1 MSSDGGPRTS
11 YEHVYVVVR
20 YDPIIDPHTPI
31 EQMFT
36 LAKAYHSFE
45 QARRDADRLNQL
57 AKQADRE
64 CHYWVAITRLM
75 SSDADLFD

>member
-20 YDPIIDPHTPI
+20 HDPYLGPETPV
-31 EQMFT
+31 EQRFT

-45 QARRDADRLNQL
+45 EARRDADRLNQL
-57 AKQADRE
+57 ARQSDRE
-64 CHYWVAITRLM
+64 HHYWVAITRLM
-75 SSDADLFD
+75 SADADLFD

>member
-1 MSSDGGPRTS
+1 MSWEGGPRTS

-20 YDPIIDPHTPI
+20 HDAFLDPATPI
-31 EQMFT
+31 EEQFT

-45 QARRDADRLNQL
+45 QARRDAERLNEL
-57 AKQADRE
+57 AKDRE

-75 SSDADLFD
+75 SADADLFD